1 MLRPLPTMWHVFV
14 LYCINE
20 YFVLVLD
27 YLFIYI
33 QQACKIYNIAGTFNS
48 EICILLTLSVNS
60 ISSSNKPEVA
70 QREEVCTINRACSAI
85 LTWIRIAW
93 SNYMQK

>member
-1 MLRPLPTMWHVFV
+1 MWHVFV

-60 ISSSNKPEVA
+60 IMLFCKSNSLRPWFKWYLLRYRYVH
-70 QREEVCTINRACSAI
+70 R
-85 LTWIRIAW
+85 
-93 SNYMQK
+93 